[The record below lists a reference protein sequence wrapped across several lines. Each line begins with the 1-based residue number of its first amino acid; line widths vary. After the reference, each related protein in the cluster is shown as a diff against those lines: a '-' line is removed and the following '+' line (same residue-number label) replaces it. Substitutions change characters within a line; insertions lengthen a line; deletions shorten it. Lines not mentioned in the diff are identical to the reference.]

1 MIEVDKNPPE
11 CWPTLEKVFGVKW
24 EASIVCTCDGKIHSP
39 AGVISPAT
47 YVHELVHV
55 EQQRR
60 MTWPLY
66 LKRYLNDESFRKT
79 VETEAYRAEAAFLEA
94 TIRDEHE
101 LWCVKHRIAKSMEG
115 GYNGLFTY
123 EEASDIL
130 NQNT

>member
-11 CWPTLEKVFGVKW
+11 CWPTLEKAFGVKW
-24 EASIVCTCDGKIHSP
+24 EASIVCTCDGKIHAP
-39 AGVISPAT
+39 AGVVSPSV

-66 LKRYLNDESFRKT
+66 LKRYLADPDFIRS
-79 VETEAYRAEAAFLEA
+79 VETEAYKAQAAFLEA
-94 TIRDEHE
+94 TIRDATE
-101 LWCVKHRIAKSMEG
+101 LWCVKHRLAKSIAG

-123 EEASDIL
+123 EQASDIL
-130 NQNT
+130 NQKT